1 MDKLK
6 MEVHEICS
14 AIQGVLQWNIELWL
28 LDIKHEQCGKLV
40 LVTCGGMSVGFFS
53 NAEDVIKK

>member
-1 MDKLK
+1 